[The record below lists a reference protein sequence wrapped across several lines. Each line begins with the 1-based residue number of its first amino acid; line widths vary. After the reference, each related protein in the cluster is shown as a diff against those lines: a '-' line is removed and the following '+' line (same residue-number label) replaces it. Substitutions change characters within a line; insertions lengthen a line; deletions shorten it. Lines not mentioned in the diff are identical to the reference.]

1 MKIHE
6 TTKFNKLRTKLK
18 EKIERQALKEAIITV
33 AKDPQSGK
41 KLKGDF
47 AVLRSFKYTVKGQ
60 ARFKYTVKGQA
71 RRLIY
76 KWDKNSIILFSF
88 GPRESIYK

>member
-1 MKIHE
+1 MKIYE

-18 EKIERQALKEAIITV
+18 EKTEKAALKAAIKVV

-47 AVLRSFKYTVKGQ
+47 ALLRSFKYTVKGQ
-60 ARFKYTVKGQA
+60 T

-76 KWDKNSIILFSF
+76 KWEKNSIILFSF

>member
-1 MKIHE
+1 MKIYE

-18 EKIERQALKEAIITV
+18 EKTEKEALKEPIKTV
-33 AKDPQSGK
+33 AKDPQSDK

-47 AVLRSFKYTVKGQ
+47 ALLRSFKYTAKGQ
-60 ARFKYTVKGQA
+60 V

-76 KWDKNSIILFSF
+76 KWEKNSIILFSF

>member
-1 MKIHE
+1 MKVYE
-6 TTKFNKLRTKLK
+6 TTKFIKLRTKLK
-18 EKIERQALKEAIITV
+18 EKTEKEALKTAIKVV
-33 AKDPQSGK
+33 AKDPQTGK

-47 AVLRSFKYTVKGQ
+47 DSLRAFKYTIKGQ
-60 ARFKYTVKGQA
+60 T

-76 KWDKNSIILFSF
+76 KWEKNSIILFSF

>member
-6 TTKFNKLRTKLK
+6 TTKFNKLRTRLK
-18 EKIERQALKEAIITV
+18 EKTEKDALKEAIKAV
-33 AKDPQSGK
+33 AKDPQAGK

-47 AVLRSFKYTVKGQ
+47 DLLRS
-60 ARFKYTVKGQA
+60 FKYTVKGQA

-76 KWDKNSIILFSF
+76 KWEKNTIVLFFF

>member
-1 MKIHE
+1 MKIYE
-6 TTKFNKLRTKLK
+6 TTKFNRLRRKLK
-18 EKIERQALKEAIITV
+18 EKTEKEALKAAIKVV
-33 AKDPQSGK
+33 AKDPQTGK

-47 AVLRSFKYTVKGQ
+47 ALLWAFKYTVKGQ
-60 ARFKYTVKGQA
+60 I

-76 KWDKNSIILFSF
+76 KWGKNSIILFSF

>member
-1 MKIHE
+1 MKIYE

-18 EKIERQALKEAIITV
+18 EKTEKEALKEAIEAV
-33 AKDPQSGK
+33 AKDPQAGK

-47 AVLRSFKYTVKGQ
+47 ALLRS
-60 ARFKYTVKGQA
+60 FKYTVKGQA

-76 KWDKNSIILFSF
+76 KWEKNSIILFSF

>member
-6 TTKFNKLRTKLK
+6 TAKFNKLRIKLK
-18 EKIERQALKEAIITV
+18 EKTEKDALKEEIIAV
-33 AKDPQSGK
+33 SKDPQAGK

-47 AVLRSFKYTVKGQ
+47 ALLGSFKYT
-60 ARFKYTVKGQA
+60 AKGQA

-76 KWDKNSIILFSF
+76 KWEKNSIILFSF
-88 GPRESIYK
+88 GPRESIYR

>member
-1 MKIHE
+1 MKIYE
-6 TTKFNKLRTKLK
+6 TSKFNKLRTKLK
-18 EKIERQALKEAIITV
+18 EKTEKEAIRAV
-33 AKDPQSGK
+33 AKDPQTGK

-47 AVLRSFKYTVKGQ
+47 ASLWAFRYTVKGH
-60 ARFKYTVKGQA
+60 A

-76 KWDKNSIILFSF
+76 KWERNSIILFSF

>member
-1 MKIHE
+1 MKIYE

-18 EKIERQALKEAIITV
+18 EKTEKEALKTAIIAV
-33 AKDPQSGK
+33 AKDPQTGK

-47 AVLRSFKYTVKGQ
+47 ASLLAFKYTVKGQ
-60 ARFKYTVKGQA
+60 T

-76 KWDKNSIILFSF
+76 KWGKNSIILFSF

>member
-1 MKIHE
+1 MKIYE
-6 TTKFNKLRTKLK
+6 TSKFNKLRTKLK
-18 EKIERQALKEAIITV
+18 EKTEKEAIRAV
-33 AKDPQSGK
+33 AKDPQMGK

-47 AVLRSFKYTVKGQ
+47 ASLRAYKYTIKGQ
-60 ARFKYTVKGQA
+60 T

-76 KWDKNSIILFSF
+76 KWEKNSIILFSF

>member
-1 MKIHE
+1 MKIYE

-18 EKIERQALKEAIITV
+18 EKTEKEALKEAIKAV
-33 AKDPQSGK
+33 AKDPQTGK

-47 AVLRSFKYTVKGQ
+47 ALLHSFKYTVKGQ
-60 ARFKYTVKGQA
+60 T
-71 RRLIY
+71 RRVIY
-76 KWDKNSIILFSF
+76 KLGKNSIILFYF

>member
-1 MKIHE
+1 MKIYE
-6 TTKFNKLRTKLK
+6 TSKFNKLRTKQK
-18 EKIERQALKEAIITV
+18 EKTEEEALKEAIKVV
-33 AKDPQSGK
+33 AKDPQTGK

-47 AVLRSFKYTVKGQ
+47 ISLRASKYTVKGQ
-60 ARFKYTVKGQA
+60 T

-76 KWDKNSIILFSF
+76 KWEKNSIILFSF

>member
-1 MKIHE
+1 MKINE

-18 EKIERQALKEAIITV
+18 EKTEKEGLREAIKAV

-47 AVLRSFKYTVKGQ
+47 ALLWS
-60 ARFKYTVKGQA
+60 FKYTVKGQA

-76 KWDKNSIILFSF
+76 KLEKNSIILFSF

>member
-1 MKIHE
+1 MKFYE
-6 TTKFNKLRTKLK
+6 TTKFNKLRTRLK
-18 EKIERQALKEAIITV
+18 EKTEKEALKEAIKAV

-47 AVLRSFKYTVKGQ
+47 ALLR
-60 ARFKYTVKGQA
+60 AFKYTVKGQA

-76 KWDKNSIILFSF
+76 KWEKNSIILFSF

>member
-6 TTKFNKLRTKLK
+6 TTKFNKLRTRLK
-18 EKIERQALKEAIITV
+18 EKTEKEALKEAIIEV

-47 AVLRSFKYTVKGQ
+47 ALLRS
-60 ARFKYTVKGQA
+60 FKYTVKGQA

-76 KWDKNSIILFSF
+76 KWEKNSIILFSF

>member
-6 TTKFNKLRTKLK
+6 TAKFNKLRTKLK
-18 EKIERQALKEAIITV
+18 EKIEKEALKETIKAV
-33 AKDPQSGK
+33 AKDLQAGK

-47 AVLRSFKYTVKGQ
+47 ALLRSFKYTVKGQ
-60 ARFKYTVKGQA
+60 SH
-71 RRLIY
+71 RLIY
-76 KWDKNSIILFSF
+76 KWEKNSIILFSF

>member
-1 MKIHE
+1 MKIYE

-18 EKIERQALKEAIITV
+18 EKTEKKALKTAIKVV
-33 AKDPQSGK
+33 AKDPQTGK

-47 AVLRSFKYTVKGQ
+47 ASLRALKYTVKGQ
-60 ARFKYTVKGQA
+60 T

-76 KWDKNSIILFSF
+76 KWEKNSIILFSF

>member
-1 MKIHE
+1 MKVYE
-6 TTKFNKLRTKLK
+6 TTKFIKLRTKLK
-18 EKIERQALKEAIITV
+18 EKTEKEALKTAINVV
-33 AKDPQSGK
+33 AKDPQTDK

-47 AVLRSFKYTVKGQ
+47 DSLRAFKYTIKGQ
-60 ARFKYTVKGQA
+60 T

-76 KWDKNSIILFSF
+76 KWEKNSIILFSF

>member
-18 EKIERQALKEAIITV
+18 ERTEKEALKEAIKTV
-33 AKDPQSGK
+33 AKDPQGGK

-47 AVLRSFKYTVKGQ
+47 TLLRAFKYTVKGQ
-60 ARFKYTVKGQA
+60 T

-76 KWDKNSIILFSF
+76 K
-88 GPRESIYK
+88 

>member
-18 EKIERQALKEAIITV
+18 ERPEKEALKEAIKAV
-33 AKDPQSGK
+33 AKNPQVGK

-47 AVLRSFKYTVKGQ
+47 ALLWS
-60 ARFKYTVKGQA
+60 FKYTVKGQA

-76 KWDKNSIILFSF
+76 KWEKNSIVLFSF